1 MATASVP
8 TEPSEKE
15 CSVCHEPFTEPKLLP
30 CGHLM
35 CRHCLLSWLK
45 TQKDAKCP
53 LCRGQIVE
61 AEVRGKKSLEE
72 IADGF
77 PTDLAMKM
85 VVDADRV
92 LNKGHS
98 CCVCEDVAATA
109 LCLTCGDMLC
119 ETCAKAHRKMSMLKY
134 HRVEDLSSLTA
145 EDLAASRPE
154 TCPVHADRTSELF
167 CPTHGAAICSLCAT
181 ISHRSCP
188 EVTSLETKM
197 EEARAVLAELAAMLS
212 AGETELERGISQL
225 DQHLQETEK
234 RTRAA
239 IAEVEAMCD
248 RLESAVKACRRRLT
262 ELAQSASSDVRE
274 AVQEGKTCL
283 LNRRGKL
290 TTHKRVTQR
299 AQEIKT
305 MAALSSMAS
314 VMTTRVNDLDRT
326 ATLPS
331 DAKVVSSVTLI
342 IDTEA
347 VTRMEQTLSELG
359 QVKTVPAGNISQVRC
374 TC

>member
-1 MATASVP
+1 MHGEAQDGHLDFHTAPERFLYQCCFTSTETIRLIRDGEAQDGHLDFHTAPELRHFSFQASRSHAMATASVP

-45 TQKDAKCP
+45 SQKDAKCP
-53 LCRGQIVE
+53 LCRGQIME

-92 LNKGHS
+92 LNKEHS

-239 IAEVEAMCD
+239 IAEVEAM
-248 RLESAVKACRRRLT
+248 
-262 ELAQSASSDVRE
+262 
-274 AVQEGKTCL
+274 
-283 LNRRGKL
+283 
-290 TTHKRVTQR
+290 
-299 AQEIKT
+299 
-305 MAALSSMAS
+305 LS
-314 VMTTRVNDLDRT
+314 
-326 ATLPS
+326 
-331 DAKVVSSVTLI
+331 LI
-342 IDTEA
+342 HI
-347 VTRMEQTLSELG
+347 
-359 QVKTVPAGNISQVRC
+359 
-374 TC
+374 